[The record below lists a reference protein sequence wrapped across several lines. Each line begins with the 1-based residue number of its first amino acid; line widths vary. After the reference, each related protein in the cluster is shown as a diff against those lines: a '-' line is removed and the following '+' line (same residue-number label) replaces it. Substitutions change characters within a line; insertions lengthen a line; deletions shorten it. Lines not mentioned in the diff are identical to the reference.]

1 MSKASCFSFCFPYG
15 EKKQEVEC
23 KFGSY
28 VNIFVTE
35 HIQDNNSKRKEK
47 AKEYTSNN
55 VPDWLRD
62 QSSYYTLLNRNQL
75 VRHTT
80 DIL

>member
-1 MSKASCFSFCFPYG
+1 MSKASCFHSVFLML
-15 EKKQEVEC
+15 KIQEVEC
-23 KFGSY
+23 KFGRD
-28 VNIFVTE
+28 VNVFVTE

-47 AKEYTSNN
+47 AKEYTNNN

-62 QSSYYTLLNRNQL
+62 QSSYTLLKRNQL